1 MAADVGS
8 SRFLFLTLI
17 LAVGVLGY
25 YYFDASAVANTLFI
39 EAERLRVALVTANK
53 TVTDL
58 RRELEDCKAQ
68 VSRVLL
74 QVFKLS

>member
-1 MAADVGS
+1 MPQQLQTRCSLKLKGC
-8 SRFLFLTLI
+8 
-17 LAVGVLGY
+17 
-25 YYFDASAVANTLFI
+25 
-39 EAERLRVALVTANK
+39 EVALVTANK